1 MAIGIIKKGDSKMT
15 ERNMKLALEEAKKVV
30 GMIEADA
37 LTDAQKEAMIKE
49 SIANFNEN
57 VNPGWLEYR
66 KSVSTDSAFVEWEDE
81 GEVFKDVYGTEFI
94 DCLGGFGIYACGHGN
109 PEIKKTVRAQLD
121 RYCLHSQ
128 ELVDPLR
135 GYLARLL
142 ALITP
147 GDLQYSFFTNGGA
160 EAIEMALKLAR
171 LATGGKWYIS
181 TVGAF
186 HGKSMG
192 AISMGGK
199 AAYREDYIPMIQQV
213 QHVEYGNAA
222 ATEAAVK
229 NLIAVGEKVAAII
242 VEPIQGEGGVIIPPE
257 GYLKELRR
265 IADDYGC
272 CLIFDEIQ
280 TGLGRT
286 GTMWRC
292 DHEGVTP
299 DIMTYGKASS
309 GGVVP
314 ITGIIA
320 RPWTYEKSG
329 VGTGTSGKMFDNPW
343 ILGSPTFGGNPLACA
358 AFISTIRFMLEN
370 DIPGEMAKKGDYYMK
385 GLAKLQEKYPTV
397 LKAIRG
403 AGMLICMEFPE
414 AEVGYE
420 VTKGLF
426 ARKVMTAG
434 TLVNAK
440 TVRIEPP
447 ATQSYETIDKVLE
460 ALDGAIADVKKEF
473 NL

>member
-1 MAIGIIKKGDSKMT
+1 MT

-37 LTDAQKEAMIKE
+37 LTDAQKEAIIKE

-135 GYLARLL
+135 GYLAKIL
-142 ALITP
+142 AMITP

-181 TVGAF
+181 TVNAF

-192 AISMGGK
+192 AISLGGK

-280 TGLGRT
+280 TGMGRT

-309 GGVVP
+309 GGIVP

-329 VGTGTSGKMFDNPW
+329 VGTGTEGKMFDNPW

-447 ATQSYETIDKVLE
+447 ATQSYETIDRVLA
-460 ALDGAIADVKKEF
+460 ALDESIADVKKEF

>member
-1 MAIGIIKKGDSKMT
+1 MT
-15 ERNMKLALEEAKKVV
+15 ERNMKLALEEAKRVV
-30 GMIEADA
+30 GMIEADE
-37 LTDAQKEAMIKE
+37 LTEEQKAAVIKD

-57 VNPGWLEYR
+57 YNPGWLEYR
-66 KSVSTDSAFVEWEDE
+66 KSVSTDSAFVEWGDGGED
-81 GEVFKDVYGTEFI
+81 GSLFVDVYGNEFI
-94 DCLGGFGIYACGHGN
+94 DCLGGFGIYACGHNN
-109 PEIKKTVRAQLD
+109 PKIKKTVRAQLD

-135 GYLARLL
+135 GYLCKLL

-147 GDLQYSFFTNGGA
+147 GDMQYSFLTNGGA

-171 LATGGKWYIS
+171 LATGGRWYIS
-181 TVGAF
+181 TIGAF

-199 AAYREDYIPMIQQV
+199 GAYREDYIPMVQQV

-229 NLIAVGEKVAAII
+229 NLQTVGEKVAAII
-242 VEPIQGEGGVIIPPE
+242 VEPIQGEAGVIIPPE
-257 GYLKELRR
+257 GYLKQLRE
-265 IADDYGC
+265 IADKYGV

-286 GTMWRC
+286 GTLWRC
-292 DHEGVTP
+292 EHEGVTP
-299 DIMTYGKASS
+299 DIMTFGKASS
-309 GGVVP
+309 GGLVP

-329 VGTGTSGKMFDNPW
+329 VGTGQEGKMFDNPW
-343 ILGSPTFGGNPLACA
+343 ILGSPTFGGNPLACS
-358 AFISTIRFMLEN
+358 AFISTIKYMLEN
-370 DIPGEMAKKGDYYMK
+370 DIPKQSKEKGDYYLA
-385 GLAKLQEKYPTV
+385 GLKKLQEKYPTV
-397 LKAIRG
+397 LKEFRG
-403 AGMLICMEFPE
+403 SGMLICMEFPE

-420 VTKGLF
+420 VTKNLF
-426 ARKVMTAG
+426 ARNVMTAG

-447 ATQSYETIDKVLE
+447 ITQAYETIDKVLA
-460 ALDGAIADVKKEF
+460 ALDEAMAAVKAEF

>member
-1 MAIGIIKKGDSKMT
+1 MT
-15 ERNMKLALEEAKKVV
+15 EMNKAKALELATRVV
-30 GMIEADA
+30 GYIEKDE
-37 LTDAQKEAMIKE
+37 LTDADKKAIHDE
-49 SIANFNEN
+49 SIQNFNEN

-66 KSVSTDSAFVEWEDE
+66 KSVSTDAAFVEWEDE
-81 GEVFKDVYGTEFI
+81 GDVFRDLNGTEFI
-94 DCLGGFGIYACGHGN
+94 DCLGGFGIFACGHGN
-109 PEIKKTVRAQLD
+109 PEIRKTVQAQLN
-121 RYCLHSQ
+121 RYALHSQ

-135 GYLARLL
+135 GYLAKILGL
-142 ALITP
+142 CTP
-147 GDLQYSFFTNGGA
+147 GDLQYSFFCNGGA
-160 EAIEMALKLAR
+160 EAVEMALKLAR
-171 LATGGKWYIS
+171 LATGGRWYIS

-199 AAYREDYIPMIQQV
+199 GAYREDYIPMVQQV

-229 NLIAVGEKVAAII
+229 NLQTVGEKVAAII
-242 VEPIQGEGGVIIPPE
+242 VEPIQGEAGVIIPPD
-257 GYLKELRR
+257 GYLKQLRE
-265 IADDYGC
+265 IADKYGV

-286 GTMWRC
+286 GTLWRC
-292 DHEGVTP
+292 EYEGVTP
-299 DIMTYGKASS
+299 DIMTFGKASS
-309 GGVVP
+309 GGLVP

-329 VGTGTSGKMFDNPW
+329 VGTGQEGKMFDNPW
-343 ILGSPTFGGNPLACA
+343 ILGSPTFGGNPLACS
-358 AFISTIRFMLEN
+358 AFISTIKYMLEN
-370 DIPGEMAKKGDYYMK
+370 DIPKQSKEKGDYYLA
-385 GLAKLQEKYPTV
+385 GLKKLQEKYPTV
-397 LKAIRG
+397 LKEFRG
-403 AGMLICMEFPE
+403 SGMLICMEFPE

-420 VTKGLF
+420 VTKNLF
-426 ARKVMTAG
+426 ARNVMTAG

-447 ATQSYETIDKVLE
+447 ITQAYETIDKVLA
-460 ALDGAIADVKKEF
+460 ALDEAMAAVKAEF

>member
-181 TVGAF
+181 TVNAF

-192 AISMGGK
+192 AISLGGK

-229 NLIAVGEKVAAII
+229 NLVAVGEKVAAII

>member
-1 MAIGIIKKGDSKMT
+1 
-15 ERNMKLALEEAKKVV
+15 MKLALEEAKKVV

-37 LTDAQKEAMIKE
+37 LTDAQKEAIIKE

-135 GYLARLL
+135 GYLAKIL
-142 ALITP
+142 AMITP

-181 TVGAF
+181 TVNAF

-192 AISMGGK
+192 AISLGGK

-229 NLIAVGEKVAAII
+229 NLVAVGEKVAAII
-242 VEPIQGEGGVIIPPE
+242 VEPIQGEGGVIIPPD

-265 IADDYGC
+265 IADEYGC

-292 DHEGVTP
+292 DYEGVTP

-309 GGVVP
+309 GGIVP

-329 VGTGTSGKMFDNPW
+329 IGTGTEGKMFDNPW

-447 ATQSYETIDKVLE
+447 ATQSYETIDRVLT
-460 ALDGAIADVKKEF
+460 ALDESIAEVKKEF